1 MILYETSLFLEFSLR
16 VSRACLGKI
25 IIDSHHERETRR
37 RFSHLCD
44 GDVIVVPHAAR
55 RRRSSSSCC
64 CCCCCCCC
72 CRRPPQSTEAVA
84 LLAFERIIRA
94 AQFLSLDLMFVLSV
108 SWQYQRLQTS
118 ELPLARDFLS
128 KLVFAPD
135 SLPRD
140 PSSSARPVNFDADRN
155 SSPTPRWLDCPELVV
170 VKAAA
175 TFGRTTPP
183 PKKGRQQA
191 PIFLLL

>member
-1 MILYETSLFLEFSLR
+1 
-16 VSRACLGKI
+16 
-25 IIDSHHERETRR
+25 
-37 RFSHLCD
+37 
-44 GDVIVVPHAAR
+44 
-55 RRRSSSSCC
+55 
-64 CCCCCCCC
+64 
-72 CRRPPQSTEAVA
+72 
-84 LLAFERIIRA
+84 
-94 AQFLSLDLMFVLSV
+94 MFVLSV

-183 PKKGRQQA
+183 PKKKKDGQIFRVCSARARDSRKAEQGQSGRH
-191 PIFLLL
+191 L